1 MATNGTN
8 DNNGPIARIIKAATK
23 IEANEIR
30 PTILSFLFV
39 FTLMVA
45 YFILRPVRDA
55 LSSDWT
61 DVELSWLWTST
72 FVLSVVAVSI
82 YGTIISRVQIKNI
95 VPGVYGF
102 FALSFC
108 SFYLAA
114 LFPDSA
120 VVAAVVTGAHKLYSL
135 VTVAINIVGQ
145 VISDWRL
152 PLYARPDN
160 ATFVAKS
167 FYVWLSVFSLFH
179 LSVFWIFMSDLFSRE
194 QAPRLFALI
203 AIGASAGAIVGPTIP
218 TFFADALGTNNL
230 MLISAALLLIPIAI
244 IRLLEG
250 LKVTE
255 LGNEAVHADL
265 GAQQALGK
273 NPFKGFGLFFTRP
286 LLLGIGLFILC
297 YVAIST
303 FVYFEIK
310 NLLVDV
316 DRNVRTQIW
325 GGIDLAVNT
334 LAIITAF
341 FGTGRLA
348 TKAGM
353 PITLALVPVMI
364 VVGLLIVSVTPILAA
379 VVGLQ
384 IARRAG
390 NYAITRPAREML
402 FTTVDRET
410 RFKAKPVIDIV
421 VYRGGDMLTAWGF
434 TILTTGYGLGLGAV
448 AAIGAGI
455 AAVWAAVG
463 VYLGRSY
470 HRVAAAADAAVV
482 PVEQ

>member
-1 MATNGTN
+1 MQQ
-8 DNNGPIARIIKAATK
+8 IIRAATK
-23 IEANEIR
+23 VEPNELKA
-30 PTILSFLFV
+30 TILSFLFV
-39 FTLMVA
+39 FTLMAA

-55 LSSDWT
+55 MSSDWT
-61 DVELSWLWTST
+61 DVELSWLWTAT
-72 FVLSVVAVSI
+72 FFLSFVAVSV
-82 YGTIISRVQIKNI
+82 YGAIISRVQIKNI

-102 FALSFC
+102 FAISFGC
-108 SFYLAA
+108 FYLAT
-114 LFPDSA
+114 LFPKSTA
-120 VVAAVVTGAHKLYSL
+120 VAAVITGSDYLYSL
-135 VTVAINIVGQ
+135 GIMAINIVLRAF
-145 VISDWRL
+145 SDWHL

-160 ATFVAKS
+160 ATFVAKG

-179 LSVFWIFMSDLFSRE
+179 LSVFWTFMSDLFSRE

-203 AIGASAGAIVGPTIP
+203 AIGASAGAIVGPIIP
-218 TFFADALGTNNL
+218 TFFAKALGTNNL

-255 LGNEAVHADL
+255 LGNEDAHADL
-265 GAQQALGK
+265 SAQQALGK
-273 NPFKGFGLFFTRP
+273 NPLKGFGLFFTKP

-310 NLLVDV
+310 NLLVAV
-316 DRNVRTQIW
+316 DRDVRTQIW
-325 GGIDLAVNT
+325 GGIDLAVNS
-334 LAIITAF
+334 LAIITAL

-364 VVGLLIVSVTPILAA
+364 VVGLLIVSVAPIMAV

-434 TILTTGYGLGLGAV
+434 TTLTTVYGLGLGAI
-448 AAIGAGI
+448 AAVGAGI
-455 AAVWAAVG
+455 ASIWAVVG

-470 HRVAAAADAAVV
+470 HRTAAEADAV